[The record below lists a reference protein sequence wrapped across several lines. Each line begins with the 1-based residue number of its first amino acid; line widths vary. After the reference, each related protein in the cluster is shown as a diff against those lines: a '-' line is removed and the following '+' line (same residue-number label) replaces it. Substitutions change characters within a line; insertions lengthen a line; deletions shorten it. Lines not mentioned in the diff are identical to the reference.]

1 MHFDS
6 RRLLF
11 VAVLLAGCGGDEAP
25 PTAADTEIT
34 ASSCGGAGYV
44 SGRLSGALT
53 ADVAWQDH
61 DLLCESMLRPDDKGV
76 RLRFSGD
83 IGGERL
89 AIIVAMPGL
98 EAGMTGPDIDAVVTV
113 TVEGSGRF
121 FSTPSLGA
129 CWADVSRNAP
139 LDEMVTT
146 HIVAGQLACV
156 GPLGEFNGDAFVEI
170 RDLRFSGIA
179 AWGDS

>member
-11 VAVLLAGCGGDEAP
+11 VALFFAGCSHDEAP
-25 PTAADTEIT
+25 PPVPTADVA
-34 ASSCGGAGYV
+34 ASGCGAAGYL
-44 SGRLSGALT
+44 SGELSGALT
-53 ADVAWQDH
+53 AAIDWQDH
-61 DLLCESMLRPDDKGV
+61 ELLCESMLRPDDRGV
-76 RLRFSGD
+76 RLRFSGEVA
-83 IGGERL
+83 GERL
-89 AIIVAMPGL
+89 AIIIAMPGL

-129 CWADVSRNAP
+129 CWADVSSNAP
-139 LDEMVTT
+139 LQEQAL

-156 GPLGEFNGDAFVEI
+156 APLGEFNGDAFVEI

-179 AWGDS
+179 AWEGA